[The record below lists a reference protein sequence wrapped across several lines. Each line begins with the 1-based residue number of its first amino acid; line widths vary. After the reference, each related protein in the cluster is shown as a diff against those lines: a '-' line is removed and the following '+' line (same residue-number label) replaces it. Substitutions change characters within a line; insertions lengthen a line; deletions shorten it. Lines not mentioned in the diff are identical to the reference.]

1 VPLSKWLPAV
11 STTDALDIA
20 PVAVVNFLLDLHKD
34 LHRPSTVVFYSNPG
48 EMDTDSD
55 YGLRTNL
62 HPTDQEHNNALHEGY
77 PTHKHQYERRP
88 IKSSLHPHSNWTP
101 TPYHG
106 HPNLSLTSLSLP
118 RLPSRPS
125 IHLPTTSR
133 NGVFGIELLNEIDPR
148 TPCNVPGIPLPGKY
162 APPAAA
168 CVISGVNPRF
178 ATTNIRKFRVHPLVA
193 KKNRARR
200 IGIRRESRRKAIN
213 LKRRNFVK
221 RQNCAVDIPTRN
233 VFVGRRMKLPPVPP
247 PMPYKRIDKEVVVNE
262 YEAECRLNR
271 SYVIKCRH
279 KKAMRLKMLQEEQ
292 RRLSIET
299 GLLKSICR
307 EASGVLQYI
316 PVELSDTPG
325 NVSGRSIYSGLLRGD
340 SGRLLSERDGFVR
353 TMRANSSA
361 VLGPMAYGYG
371 NKAISQVSWPTLT
384 FGTSWGSRD
393 GQEYTIIR
401 NRSYGYTNRYVPEN
415 HMNHFKFQ

>member
-1 VPLSKWLPAV
+1 
-11 STTDALDIA
+11 
-20 PVAVVNFLLDLHKD
+20 
-34 LHRPSTVVFYSNPG
+34 
-48 EMDTDSD
+48 MDTDSD

-133 NGVFGIELLNEIDPR
+133 NG
-148 TPCNVPGIPLPGKY
+148 
-162 APPAAA
+162 
-168 CVISGVNPRF
+168 
-178 ATTNIRKFRVHPLVA
+178 NIRKFRVHPLVA